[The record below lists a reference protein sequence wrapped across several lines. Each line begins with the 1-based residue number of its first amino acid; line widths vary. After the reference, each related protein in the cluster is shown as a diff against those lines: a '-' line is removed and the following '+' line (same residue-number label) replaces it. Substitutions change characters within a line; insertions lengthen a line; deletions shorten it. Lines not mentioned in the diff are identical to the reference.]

1 MVMKIKSERH
11 KNVRHKRKLKFEN
24 YKNCLEA
31 NQLVNKVKPSR
42 KIDIDSLK
50 KDLIKN
56 S

>member
-1 MVMKIKSERH
+1 MKIKSERH

-42 KIDIDSLK
+42 KNQIDIDSLK